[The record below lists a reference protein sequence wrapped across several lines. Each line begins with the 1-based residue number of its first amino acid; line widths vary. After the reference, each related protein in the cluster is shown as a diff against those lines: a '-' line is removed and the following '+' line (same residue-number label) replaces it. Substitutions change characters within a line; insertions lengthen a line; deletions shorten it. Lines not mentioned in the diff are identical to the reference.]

1 MVHGFLYMHMV
12 GVFITLLTYKF
23 RKKPLIVFMLSC
35 VISGILEF
43 TVGYLLL
50 NIKGIRLWDYNTEI
64 LNFGNIG
71 GFVCI
76 RSILF
81 FGISGLFL
89 IYLIIPLFKQ
99 LASKC
104 SKSSLCLISIIPTVA
119 FILDIVISNV
129 VFIR

>member
-1 MVHGFLYMHMV
+1 MDHGYLYMHMV

-23 RKKPLIVFMLSC
+23 RKKPLIIFILSC

-64 LNFGNIG
+64 WNFGNVG
-71 GFVCI
+71 GFVCL

-89 IYLIIPLFKQ
+89 IYLIIPMFKKI
-99 LASKC
+99 ANYC
-104 SKSSLCLISIIPTVA
+104 SKKIFTIISLIPSIL
-119 FILDIVISNV
+119 FIIDIIVSNLKM
-129 VFIR
+129 I